1 MVGGSGSYQWAFPH
15 DQGRSVGRSST
26 KCSGIQTGWRT
37 DPTLLQGRYLSA
49 EHTMRGASVRMN
61 MAERETL
68 LWVTERWRT
77 KRDALHHGINRFG
90 RRLLRLCDRMYGC
103 NIGNRRVGQKGRLGW
118 YTTAIPLLHRVV
130 CVVEKDVAPPDP
142 CSGARLERVTYRI
155 HNLNASVRVKNSV
168 TSAKSKKI
176 CKKIREF
183 GISVIL
189 NLTTVF
195 QVFENDKIQ
204 NSNFTMLTA

>member
-1 MVGGSGSYQWAFPH
+1 MT
-15 DQGRSVGRSST
+15 QGRSVGRSST

-37 DPTLLQGRYLSA
+37 NPTLLQGRYLSA
-49 EHTMRGASVRMN
+49 KHTMRGASVRMN

-68 LWVTERWRT
+68 LWVMERWRT

-118 YTTAIPLLHRVV
+118 YMTAIPLLHRVV

-168 TSAKSKKI
+168 TSPALEGKVSSRTDEI
-176 CKKIREF
+176 C
-183 GISVIL
+183 SVRL
-189 NLTTVF
+189 LH
-195 QVFENDKIQ
+195 K
-204 NSNFTMLTA
+204 LTAKVFIAEVRWALRAFWLRLGFLREAPN

>member
-1 MVGGSGSYQWAFPH
+1 
-15 DQGRSVGRSST
+15 
-26 KCSGIQTGWRT
+26 
-37 DPTLLQGRYLSA
+37 
-49 EHTMRGASVRMN
+49 MRGASVRMN

-68 LWVTERWRT
+68 LWVMERWRT

-118 YTTAIPLLHRVV
+118 YMTAIPLLHRVV

-168 TSAKSKKI
+168 TSPALEGKGRGGRNACDGHSYFDCFHGQTCPRWSTISK
-176 CKKIREF
+176 E
-183 GISVIL
+183 V
-189 NLTTVF
+189 
-195 QVFENDKIQ
+195 
-204 NSNFTMLTA
+204 